1 MQRSATRQID
11 GDKQV
16 GHTKHT
22 SYSPAPRIARPARFL
37 ERFWRDLI
45 SSAPAASRLFL
56 ADLKTKHR
64 RAILGY
70 IWLVLPGLAMA
81 IGFAWLRRSELFM
94 VRDTAIAY
102 PLFVLSGLFL
112 WQTFIDGLSL
122 PLRQV
127 EQYRH
132 ILGSVRVP
140 HEPLLLAS
148 LLKGALNALIR
159 LSMVAIVAWFFG
171 AGIGAISG
179 AAAAFAVIL
188 FLGWGMGLCMVPI
201 GLLYDDIGRA
211 ITIGSLLGIFV
222 CPIAFVIPGDS
233 ILSYNPLIP
242 LFDTARAS
250 LNASFDLGNLIALL
264 IGLAIALIFFF
275 VGGALYRLAQPHLI
289 AAFR

>member
-1 MQRSATRQID
+1 
-11 GDKQV
+11 
-16 GHTKHT
+16 
-22 SYSPAPRIARPARFL
+22 
-37 ERFWRDLI
+37 
-45 SSAPAASRLFL
+45 
-56 ADLKTKHR
+56 
-64 RAILGY
+64 
-70 IWLVLPGLAMA
+70 
-81 IGFAWLRRSELFM
+81 
-94 VRDTAIAY
+94 
-102 PLFVLSGLFL
+102 
-112 WQTFIDGLSL
+112 
-122 PLRQV
+122 
-127 EQYRH
+127 
-132 ILGSVRVP
+132 
-140 HEPLLLAS
+140 
-148 LLKGALNALIR
+148 
-159 LSMVAIVAWFFG
+159 MVAIVAWFFG